1 MANEPLTDLA
11 TAQHA
16 IFGELE
22 KNWGWLM
29 AFGVLS
35 IVLGTIGLGMTFM
48 LTELSL
54 VFFGALLAVGGVFQI
69 LEAIKCRGW
78 KSILWHVLIALL
90 YIGAGIV
97 TMLHPALVGI
107 SLTLVIAYILIA
119 VGLLRGYMAFQ
130 MKPASGWYWPL
141 ISGLVSVIL
150 GGMILAQWPQSGL
163 WIIGLFI
170 AIELLFNGWSY
181 LFIALAARAAA
192 KHRRASGGEQIT

>member
-1 MANEPLTDLA
+1 MANEPVTDLA
-11 TAQHA
+11 SAQNT

-35 IVLGTIGLGMTFM
+35 ILLGTIGLGMTFM

-69 LEAIKCRGW
+69 LDAIKCRGW

-119 VGLLRGYMAFQ
+119 VGLLRAYMAFQ
-130 MKPASGWYWPL
+130 MKPAAGWYWPL

-192 KHRRASGGEQIT
+192 KKRRESGGEQVV

>member
-1 MANEPLTDLA
+1 MANKPLTGLA
-11 TAQHA
+11 TAQNA

-35 IVLGTIGLGMTFM
+35 ILLGTVGLGMTFM

-119 VGLLRGYMAFQ
+119 VGLLRAFMAFQ
-130 MKPASGWYWPL
+130 MKAAAGWYWPL

-192 KHRRASGGEQIT
+192 KKRRQSGGEQAF

>member
-11 TAQHA
+11 NAQHA

-119 VGLLRGYMAFQ
+119 VGLLRAYMAFQ
-130 MKPASGWYWPL
+130 MKPAAGWYWPL

-192 KHRRASGGEQIT
+192 KHRRESGGEQVV